1 MRTQISVG
9 ALLVGILGLLVGHGT
24 PTGQTGSTPTPPGP
38 MATPTIDRLA
48 APPTV
53 ASPTQADAGAQLY
66 WLHCQPCHGDRGQGL
81 TDEWRA
87 QYPPEDQN
95 CWESGC
101 HGKRPYERGFT
112 LPESVPALIGP
123 DSLERFAN
131 LAQVYEFVRAS
142 MPFQNPG
149 HLTAEEYLA
158 ITAYLARAHDV
169 WDGRAVTAAS
179 AVTLQLNPP
188 PAESDQNATAQAVSG
203 QPEDTTLPAE
213 AQARGDRITWVIAGV
228 GLVAFILLIL
238 AGVGV
243 WRKLRQ

>member
-9 ALLVGILGLLVGHGT
+9 TLLLGILGLLVGHAAST
-24 PTGQTGSTPTPPGP
+24 DQPGSTPPPPKP

-53 ASPTQADAGAQLY
+53 ASPTQADEGAQLY

-123 DSLERFAN
+123 DSLDRFAN
-131 LAQVYEFVRAS
+131 MGQVYEFMRAS

-169 WDGRAVTAAS
+169 WDGRSVTAAS
-179 AVTLQLNPP
+179 AAALQLNRPQP
-188 PAESDQNATAQAVSG
+188 SASDRG

-213 AQARGDRITWVIAGV
+213 VQASGGNRTKLVIIGGSLAAS
-228 GLVAFILLIL
+228 LVLIL

-243 WRKLRQ
+243 WRKRRQ